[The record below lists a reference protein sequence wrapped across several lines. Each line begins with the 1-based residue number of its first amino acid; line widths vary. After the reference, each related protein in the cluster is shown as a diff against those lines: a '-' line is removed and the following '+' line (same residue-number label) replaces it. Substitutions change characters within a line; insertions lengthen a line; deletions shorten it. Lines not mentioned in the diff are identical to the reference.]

1 MPAKLSL
8 QARLINLLSELDDAG
23 VEAKP
28 LDLRCKLDFAV
39 VFLGVS

>member
-23 VEAKP
+23 VEAV
-28 LDLRCKLDFAV
+28 RSEV
-39 VFLGVS
+39 RGRR

>member
-23 VEAKP
+23 VEAVRS
-28 LDLRCKLDFAV
+28 DL
-39 VFLGVS
+39 FLGARGGGTAAI

>member
-23 VEAKP
+23 VEAV
-28 LDLRCKLDFAV
+28 RSG
-39 VFLGVS
+39 LGARGCGTAAI